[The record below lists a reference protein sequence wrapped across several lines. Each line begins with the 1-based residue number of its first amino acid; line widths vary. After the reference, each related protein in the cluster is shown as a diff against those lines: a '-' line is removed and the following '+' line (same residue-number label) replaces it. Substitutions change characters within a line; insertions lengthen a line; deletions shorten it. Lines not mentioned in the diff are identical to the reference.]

1 MFGFIYDSNKKLERA
16 VENEE
21 EYRRMLEQ
29 NTWIIHGENIGKSPD
44 KLPENIQKS
53 SYNFPE
59 KSQNISGNNTGKI
72 LEKSENNTQKVTEK
86 VLEKPEKMLVNKPEK
101 SDNYD
106 VNTLE
111 YCCKILEH
119 LVVVDG
125 ASIKLVDNGL
135 VLKSNPGYPAFRLK
149 YCPNCGVPIE
159 HDEIDKED
167 IDVQKP
173 KEIQRD
179 KPK

>member
-1 MFGFIYDSNKKLERA
+1 MTFTDPNGNLRWGFTVDLNKKIWVDDTMYQKIAGNTLIIKDINAYNLLEISR
-16 VENEE
+16 N
-21 EYRRMLEQ
+21 
-29 NTWIIHGENIGKSPD
+29 NTGII
-44 KLPENIQKS
+44 
-53 SYNFPE
+53 PE

-72 LEKSENNTQKVTEK
+72 LEKSENNPGK
-86 VLEKPEKMLVNKPEK
+86 VLEKPSKLVVKKPK
-101 SDNYD
+101 NSQNYD
-106 VNTLE
+106 ANTLE
-111 YCCKILEH
+111 YCCKTLEH

-149 YCPNCGVPIE
+149 YCPNCGAVIE
-159 HDEIDKED
+159 HDEVDKED
-167 IDVQKP
+167 LDVQKP